1 MIKKLPYVFAFG
13 FACCTLNVNAATESL
28 NEAQQASNKTAFKLT
43 KAQTELKTRLTL
55 LENLQ
60 ADFSQKV
67 FDNTGA
73 EIMQGAG
80 VLKINRPE
88 KLYWKQTS
96 PDETLLV
103 SDGTK
108 TFYYDEFAEQVTIL
122 NSKQLID
129 NTPFALLTS
138 SDDNLWHNY
147 SVNNAENVFVITPNT
162 DGQSQVERL
171 ELTFSD
177 DLLTSMKVFDN
188 TGQTSVYVFSK
199 QQLNQPIDDAF
210 FKFTIPADVLVD
222 DQSQGE

>member
-1 MIKKLPYVFAFG
+1 MIKKLPYVVALG
-13 FACCTLNVNAATESL
+13 FACCTLNLSAATESL
-28 NEAQQASNKTAFKLT
+28 NDAQQASNKTAFKLT
-43 KAQTELKTRLTL
+43 KAQTQLKTRLTL

-80 VLKINRPE
+80 FLKLNRPE

-138 SDDNLWHNY
+138 NDDNLWHNY
-147 SVNNAENVFVITPNT
+147 SVNNSENVFVITPNT
-162 DGQSQVERL
+162 DRQSQVERL

>member
-13 FACCTLNVNAATESL
+13 FACCTLNVSAATENL
-28 NEAQQASNKTAFKLT
+28 NKAQQVSHKAAFKLT

-108 TFYYDEFAEQVTIL
+108 TFFYDEFAEQVTIL

-138 SDDNLWHNY
+138 SDDNLWLNY
-147 SVNNAENVFVITPNT
+147 SVNNNENMFVITPNT

-171 ELTFSD
+171 ELTFSNE
-177 DLLTSMKVFDN
+177 LLESMKVFDN

-199 QQLNQPIDDAF
+199 QQVNQPIDDAF
-210 FKFTIPADVLVD
+210 FKFIIPADVLVD